1 MGVLS
6 EDFVRIR
13 GRKEAEMILLTEGES
28 MSRLFDLDW
37 QLLADS
43 CLMIIA
49 IFFLFLILSYFL
61 FNPAR
66 KMLEGR
72 KEKIRNELET
82 AKTAMQNA
90 QSLKKEYEAKL
101 KDVDKEAEAILS
113 EARRKALANENAIVA
128 EAKEEAARILDRA
141 RVEAELEKQKMSD
154 DVKREIIVVASLMA
168 GKIVSASVDTAMQN
182 QLIDDTLK
190 EMGDK
195 TWLN

>member
-1 MGVLS
+1 
-6 EDFVRIR
+6 
-13 GRKEAEMILLTEGES
+13 MILLTGES

-37 QLLADS
+37 QLLADAS
-43 CLMIIA
+43 LMIIA

-66 KMLEGR
+66 KMLNGR
-72 KEKIRNELET
+72 KEKIQNELDT
-82 AKTAMQNA
+82 AKTAMDNA
-90 QSLKKEYEAKL
+90 QSLKQEYEAKL
-101 KDVDKEAEAILS
+101 KEIDKEAESILS

>member
-1 MGVLS
+1 
-6 EDFVRIR
+6 
-13 GRKEAEMILLTEGES
+13 MILLTGES

-37 QLLADS
+37 QLLADAS
-43 CLMIIA
+43 LMIIA

-66 KMLEGR
+66 KMLNGR
-72 KEKIRNELET
+72 KEKIQNELDT
-82 AKTAMQNA
+82 AKTAMDNA
-90 QSLKKEYEAKL
+90 QSLKQEYEAKL
-101 KDVDKEAEAILS
+101 KEIDKEAESILS

-128 EAKEEAARILDRA
+128 EAKDEAARILDRA

-182 QLIDDTLK
+182 QLIDETLK

>member
-1 MGVLS
+1 
-6 EDFVRIR
+6 
-13 GRKEAEMILLTEGES
+13 MILLTGES

-37 QLLADS
+37 QLLADAS
-43 CLMIIA
+43 LMIIA

-66 KMLEGR
+66 KMLNGR
-72 KEKIRNELET
+72 KEKIQNELET
-82 AKTAMQNA
+82 AKTAMDNA
-90 QSLKKEYEAKL
+90 QSLKQEYEAKM
-101 KDVDKEAEAILS
+101 KEIDKEAESILS

-182 QLIDDTLK
+182 QLIDETLK

>member
-1 MGVLS
+1 
-6 EDFVRIR
+6 
-13 GRKEAEMILLTEGES
+13 MILLTGGES

-43 CLMIIA
+43 VLMIIA

-66 KMLEGR
+66 KMLNGR
-72 KEKIRNELET
+72 KEKIRNELNT
-82 AKTAMQNA
+82 AREAMENA
-90 QSLKKEYEAKL
+90 QKLKKEYETRL
-101 KDVDKEAEAILS
+101 QGVEKEAEGILS
-113 EARRKALANENAIVA
+113 EARRKALVSENQVIAQ
-128 EAKEEAARILDRA
+128 AKEEATRILDRA

-168 GKIVSASVDTAMQN
+168 GKFVSASMDTAVQN
-182 QLIDDTLK
+182 QLIDETIK

>member
-1 MGVLS
+1 MV
-6 EDFVRIR
+6 
-13 GRKEAEMILLTEGES
+13 LLTGGES

-49 IFFLFLILSYFL
+49 IFVLFLILSYFL

-101 KDVDKEAEAILS
+101 KDVDKEAEVILS

-128 EAKEEAARILDRA
+128 EAREEAARILDRA

-154 DVKREIIVVASLMA
+154 DVKREIVVVASLMA
-168 GKIVSASVDTAMQN
+168 GKIVSASVDSAMQN
-182 QLIDDTLK
+182 QLIDETLK
-190 EMGDK
+190 EMGEK

>member
-1 MGVLS
+1 
-6 EDFVRIR
+6 
-13 GRKEAEMILLTEGES
+13 MILLTEGES

-154 DVKREIIVVASLMA
+154 DVNREIIVVASLMA